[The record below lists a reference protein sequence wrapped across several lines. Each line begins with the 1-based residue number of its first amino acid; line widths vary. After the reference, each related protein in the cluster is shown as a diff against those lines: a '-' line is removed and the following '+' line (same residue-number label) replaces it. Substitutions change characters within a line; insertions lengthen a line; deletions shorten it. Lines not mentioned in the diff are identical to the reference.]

1 MRNKQLAE
9 IMQLVEKDAQTP
21 SYVKDLRKEQ
31 GEDIKMNNFNKF
43 EPVGS
48 FQWFSLGKYL
58 GQIQRVQGD

>member
-1 MRNKQLAE
+1 
-9 IMQLVEKDAQTP
+9 MQLVEKDAQTP